1 MNIKEKAQMVLS
13 QMTAFKAAGAV
24 VIGLQPATNPINV
37 EVGKTLPIDILPDT
51 LTFVSGTSKQGKVY
65 AANRVEAVHNEK
77 PISISLSQRVIEA
90 LIDNEEVTQVFVTV
104 IKNGEYKNFGLG
116 YLTEVESADAYT
128 SLMEYRETQKKKEL
142 ATK

>member
-1 MNIKEKAQMVLS
+1 MKFNEKAQMVLS

-51 LTFVSGTSKQGKVY
+51 LTFVSGTSKLGKVY

-77 PISISLSQRVIEA
+77 SISISLSQRVLEK
-90 LIDNEEVTQVFVTV
+90 LKEGEEITQVFVTV
-104 IKNGEYKNFGLG
+104 IKNGNYKNFGLG
-116 YLTEVESADAYT
+116 YLTEVESTEAYD
-128 SLMEYRETQKKKEL
+128 SLMEYRAKQKDEAL